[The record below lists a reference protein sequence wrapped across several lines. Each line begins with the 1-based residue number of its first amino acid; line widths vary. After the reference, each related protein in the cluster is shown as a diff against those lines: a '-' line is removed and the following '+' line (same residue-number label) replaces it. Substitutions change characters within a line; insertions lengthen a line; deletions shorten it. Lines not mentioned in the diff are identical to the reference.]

1 VCARRGRTRACGG
14 QRDTLVRALLYLF
27 QPFTRPWCIYRG
39 CNRKKIPV
47 AHDVTGLLRREF
59 YAPNDRFAAALNELR
74 SRNFSDEDLLDAA
87 ERLGLGRTSHGESD
101 GSLAN
106 AAGPGKRA
114 GRAGGWDTT

>member
-1 VCARRGRTRACGG
+1 MEFTPVKDSELGHDLNF
-14 QRDTLVRALLYLF
+14 RDPDGIAL
-27 QPFTRPWCIYRG
+27 
-39 CNRKKIPV
+39 
-47 AHDVTGLLRREF
+47 EF
-59 YAPNDRFAAALNELR
+59 YAPNDRFAAILDELR

-114 GRAGGWDTT
+114 GRARRVGYYLAARWAS